1 MDLGDLSGRELGR
14 VGHLVH
20 RAVLHHHLVVDVG
33 GGADQVEIE
42 GKTYLQLTTTNQD
55 VVIVDEQHP
64 IFMREFAG
72 ELRPYVHVRFGMN
85 ALIQRQSFYHL
96 VNYGNLSENQQG
108 DTVLTLKSGDL
119 VLHLST

>member
-1 MDLGDLSGRELGR
+1 
-14 VGHLVH
+14 VNQ
-20 RAVLHHHLVVDVG
+20 
-33 GGADQVEIE
+33 ADQIEID
-42 GKTYLQLTTTNQD
+42 GQRYLQLTTINQD
-55 VVIVDEQHP
+55 VVIIDKEHP
-64 IFMREFAG
+64 IFMREYEG

-96 VNYGNLSENQQG
+96 VNYGSLSENSQG

>member
-1 MDLGDLSGRELGR
+1 M
-14 VGHLVH
+14 
-20 RAVLHHHLVVDVG
+20 
-33 GGADQVEIE
+33 
-42 GKTYLQLTTTNQD
+42 
-55 VVIVDEQHP
+55 VIVDEQHP